1 MAPIFALLLGKV
13 LEYLADNAEEI
24 VEKIRE
30 QFSGVK
36 DDPEVK
42 TSLQEFGFDPTEET
56 LTNLNDVLESKGED
70 TQKLARVILNNANV

>member
-24 VEKIRE
+24 VEKIQE
-30 QFSGVK
+30 QFSSVK

-56 LTNLNDVLESKGED
+56 LANLHDVLESKGED
-70 TQKLARVILNNANV
+70 PQKLASVILNNANV

>member
-1 MAPIFALLLGKV
+1 MAPIVALLLGKV

-36 DDPEVK
+36 DDPEVVA
-42 TSLQEFGFDPTEET
+42 SLQKFGFDPTEET
-56 LTNLNDVLESKGED
+56 LTSLNDVLESKGED
-70 TQKLARVILNNANV
+70 TQKLASVILNNANV